1 MCRVSAEHYIFLTAY
16 IMSLMQTDGKEN
28 CAAIKYKYDHVQKS
42 KALLGPGRIC
52 VQYLYKM

>member
-1 MCRVSAEHYIFLTAY
+1 
-16 IMSLMQTDGKEN
+16 MSLMQTDGKLKEN

-42 KALLGPGRIC
+42 KALLGPGRIY